1 MLPAEKY
8 KPEYVTDS
16 EGHKRAVIL
25 PIEEYQELME
35 DLDDLAV
42 IAERRE
48 EPTISHDKVMEDL
61 KRGGYLSD

>member
-1 MLPAEKY
+1 MLPAEKF

-42 IAERRE
+42 MAERRE
-48 EPTISHDKVMEDL
+48 DPVIPHSKVIEELRRWMA
-61 KRGGYLSD
+61 RM

>member
-8 KPEYVTDS
+8 NPEYVTDT

-25 PIEEYQELME
+25 PIKEYQELME

-48 EPTISHDKVMEDL
+48 EPTLSHDKVMEDL
-61 KRGGYLSD
+61 KRDGYLSD